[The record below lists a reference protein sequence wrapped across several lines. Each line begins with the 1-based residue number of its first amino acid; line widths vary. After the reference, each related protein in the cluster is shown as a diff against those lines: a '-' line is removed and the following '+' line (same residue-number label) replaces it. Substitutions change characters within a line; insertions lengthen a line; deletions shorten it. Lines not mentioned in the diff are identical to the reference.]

1 MDLDLSKISNSEAK
15 NLFFQTLALPIQSVC
30 RSVVTVRVQMR
41 VTTDLFR
48 TLKRVG
54 GHWHVGGPGQ
64 HKQVD
69 GDKFVCLDS
78 LLGGGECL
86 VYSFGLAADWTFE
99 DQMDKLGCSIFAYDH
114 TISALAH
121 RGNNIKYFKTGLG
134 IGPNLKTL
142 KQILEENNQLNSNID
157 YLKVW
162 IIFLQGRL

>member
-1 MDLDLSKISNSEAK
+1 MADLQHTRQ
-15 NLFFQTLALPIQSVC
+15 NLFRI
-30 RSVVTVRVQMR
+30 
-41 VTTDLFR
+41 
-48 TLKRVG
+48 LKRIG
-54 GHWHVGGPGQ
+54 GHWFVGAPWENQ
-64 HKQVD
+64 QVD
-69 GDKFVCLDS
+69 GAKFVCQDS
-78 LLGGGECL
+78 LLTAGECL

-114 TISALAH
+114 TISAPAH